1 MRISEWSSDVCSS
14 DLVETFVRPFVSKL
28 SLARQEVGSLLRS
41 IRSALHDMR
50 KSAEPKDARRHHR
63 HLKALMAEIRLVV
76 SKHEIAFA
84 NISGWVMSRLKRLS
98 RVAMSSM
105 KGELP
110 EGMRSEEHTSELQS
124 LMRISYAVLCL
135 KKKK

>member
-1 MRISEWSSDVCSS
+1 MRISDWSSDVCSS
-14 DLVETFVRPFVSKL
+14 DLILDKVESEIRVQLEFYKLYVNEKKVETFVRPFVSKL

-84 NISGWVMSRLKRLS
+84 NISGWVMSRLKRL
-98 RVAMSSM
+98 
-105 KGELP
+105 
-110 EGMRSEEHTSELQS
+110 EEHTSELTS
-124 LMRISYAVLCL
+124 LMRISS
-135 KKKK
+135 

>member
-1 MRISEWSSDVCSS
+1 
-14 DLVETFVRPFVSKL
+14 
-28 SLARQEVGSLLRS
+28 
-41 IRSALHDMR
+41 MR

-110 EGMRSEEHTSELQS
+110 EGMQALIGDVVVTIVEQMRSEEHTSELQS
-124 LMRISYAVLCL
+124 LMSSLDAVLCL
-135 KKKK
+135 KKKKRVQI

>member
-1 MRISEWSSDVCSS
+1 
-14 DLVETFVRPFVSKL
+14 
-28 SLARQEVGSLLRS
+28 
-41 IRSALHDMR
+41 MR

-98 RVAMSSM
+98 RVAMSSL

-110 EGMRSEEHTSELQS
+110 EGMQALIGDVVVTIVETMFYSCAIATTVSFQS
-124 LMRISYAVLCL
+124 SIDQLCFSPL
-135 KKKK
+135 KNSLLFSAAQPA